1 VYNNNIADEILQ
13 VLSMMNT
20 HPCVQQVIHTKGQ
33 VPSIICYTDDQ
44 MTDLKHYLHKADNP
58 IVGVDRTFNLGSF
71 FVTSLVYKNHMV
83 FRKETKDQPIF
94 AGPMLLH
101 KDATYPT
108 YLSFCSHLSALIKI
122 DNLELRIPEDIE
134 FGSDDKKAMTNAI
147 SDAFP
152 QARRRL
158 CTKHLKDNVKHYLQN
173 RIGVDSKER
182 KEIMDS
188 LFGTLDNK
196 LWTLCLVL
204 LTISYGLS
212 VWYS

>member
-1 VYNNNIADEILQ
+1 MYNNNIADEMLQ

-20 HPCVQQVIHTKGQ
+20 HPFVQQVIHTKGQ

-58 IVGVDRTFNLGSF
+58 LVGVDRTFNLGSF
-71 FVTSLVYKNHMV
+71 FVTFLVYKNHRV
-83 FRKETKDQPIF
+83 FHKETKDQPIF
-94 AGPMLLH
+94 AGPMLFH

-108 YLSFCSHLSALIKI
+108 YLSLFSHLSALINI

-134 FGSDDKKAMTNAI
+134 FGSDDEKAMTNAI
-147 SDAFP
+147 SNAFP
-152 QARRRL
+152 QERRRL

-173 RIGVDSKER
+173 RVGVDSKER

-188 LFGTLDNK
+188 LFGALDNK

-204 LTISYGLS
+204 LTINYGLS